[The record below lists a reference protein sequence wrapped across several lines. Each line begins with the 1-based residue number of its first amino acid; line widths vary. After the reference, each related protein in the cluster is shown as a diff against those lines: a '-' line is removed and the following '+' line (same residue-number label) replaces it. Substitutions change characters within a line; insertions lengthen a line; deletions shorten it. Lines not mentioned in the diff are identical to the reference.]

1 MTRIH
6 TGLVFVG
13 SCLLGLVGPAMVT
26 AQTGPLV
33 YADFEKM
40 ENGRPVS
47 ARGGLIE
54 IVAYQESDLHKSTFK
69 GLDGATPPA
78 PEWVRLKPDD
88 PNHAVKFDFAL
99 QAPNQYAGVGIEI
112 HGQPDKDGKS
122 VADDVSGYKELTL
135 QVYATGV
142 TVMRVEAISRGQGID
157 FPSGYPQKVFKV
169 QPGLNVYKVPINT
182 LQQPSWVETRGDPKA
197 ILKKLTAL
205 NITAFCDACTPVK
218 GMVVVD
224 NVVFGNGGKAPTS
237 ATPQEQGVR

>member
-1 MTRIH
+1 
-6 TGLVFVG
+6 VFAG
-13 SCLLGLVGPAMVT
+13 AFLLALARPAMAT

-47 ARGGLIE
+47 ARGGLVE
-54 IVAYQESDLHKSTFK
+54 IATYQESDIHKSTFK
-69 GLDGATPPA
+69 GLAGATPPA

-99 QAPNQYAGVGIEI
+99 QAPNQYAGVGLEI
-112 HGQPDKDGKS
+112 HGQPDKDGKP

-169 QPGLNVYKVPINT
+169 QPGLNVYKVPLNT

-197 ILKKLTAL
+197 ILKKLTSIT
-205 NITAFCDACTPVK
+205 ITAFCDACMPVQ

-224 NVVFGNGGKAPTS
+224 NVMFGHGGKAPTNP
-237 ATPQEQGVR
+237 TPEGTGR